1 MAART
6 REHATLPTDGSEFVF
21 TKRTCTC
28 TPTSTT
34 MLARVIFSDLP
45 PLIYFVII
53 APQAGAYF
61 SNLLETACHHKSA
74 RTRERGK
81 EEGG

>member
-1 MAART
+1 
-6 REHATLPTDGSEFVF
+6 
-21 TKRTCTC
+21 
-28 TPTSTT
+28 